1 MGLAYLH
8 RGIQRQADNRHI
20 LVLQAMTFLFQYY
33 RSCYSQSNKYPA
45 REGTAMKQQAE
56 YNVARAFHQL
66 GLFTF
71 AVKYYTNA
79 LKLSEEFEGGLG
91 KRDLKFEAAY
101 NLNLIYCFAENYEAA
116 KVISEKYLVL

>member
-8 RGIQRQADNRHI
+8 RGIQRQANNRHI

-33 RSCYSQSNKYPA
+33 RSNYSESGKYA
-45 REGTAMKQQAE
+45 AQEAAAMKQQAE
-56 YNVARAFHQL
+56 YNIARAFHQL

-71 AVKYYTNA
+71 AVKYYINA

-91 KRDLKFEAAY
+91 KRDLKFEAAH
-101 NLNLIYCFAENYEAA
+101 NLNLIYCLAENYEAA
-116 KVISEKYLVL
+116 KVIAEKYLVI